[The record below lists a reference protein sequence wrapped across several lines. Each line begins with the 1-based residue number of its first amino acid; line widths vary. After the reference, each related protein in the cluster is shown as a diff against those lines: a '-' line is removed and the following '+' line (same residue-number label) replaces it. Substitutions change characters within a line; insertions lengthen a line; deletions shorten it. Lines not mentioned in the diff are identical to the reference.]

1 MIQEFT
7 SSRSNSVQQIK
18 REAGADW
25 SVYGCQCFP
34 LFKTDSRCLPLSAQ
48 DSRGLNAT
56 RSCVSQS
63 CDLLS
68 LGHAQLNTLHGSSL
82 DLLGLS
88 SLLT

>member
-7 SSRSNSVQQIK
+7 SSRSNSVQEIK

-63 CDLLS
+63 LLS
-68 LGHAQLNTLHGSSL
+68 HGHAQLNSLHGSSL